1 MKNLYFPQDDEGDT
15 VDVVCGEGYD
25 SDGEAPPFPTH
36 WDTFHSESKL
46 PSSDVLDPSEVDK
59 VNRLVLISDAE
70 IGKMKVDDLRAELTK
85 RAISSHGLKKE
96 LVQKLT
102 TTIGKMKVDDLC
114 AELTKRAISSHGIKK
129 S

>member
-1 MKNLYFPQDDEGDT
+1 MSTLRISENITQEDDENLTELSTPAEPHRKNLYVPQDDEGDT

-25 SDGEAPPFPTH
+25 SDGEAPPLPTH

-85 RAISSHGLKKE
+85 RAISSHGLKK
-96 LVQKLT
+96 
-102 TTIGKMKVDDLC
+102 
-114 AELTKRAISSHGIKK
+114 S
-129 S
+129 